1 MFLPEES
8 GVVGHLDGCTCISN
22 TNPRRLSVMKKTAL
36 SLALLGLLA
45 LGGQAGAVICTV
57 DAVPSA
63 TLLLPY
69 FEVDLNNPNG
79 LTTLFSVNNA
89 SATAILVHVV
99 MWSDLSVPVLD
110 FNIYLTGYDV
120 QSVNLRDIIVN
131 GNMPQTASAGQDP
144 GDTISPK
151 GSFSQDINFASCNGR
166 SEEHTSE
173 LQSH

>member
-1 MFLPEES
+1 M
-8 GVVGHLDGCTCISN
+8 
-22 TNPRRLSVMKKTAL
+22 
-36 SLALLGLLA
+36 LAGLLLFA
-45 LGGQAGAVICTV
+45 APAMAVICTI

-120 QSVNLRDIIVN
+120 QSV
-131 GNMPQTASAGQDP
+131 
-144 GDTISPK
+144 
-151 GSFSQDINFASCNGR
+151 
-166 SEEHTSE
+166 
-173 LQSH
+173 